1 MPGLY
6 SIEGYAI
13 ISEDGM
19 IANAAGV
26 MPPSLTFESDK
37 RFFEQE
43 LDGVDVVV
51 HGRHS
56 HEQQPRSHLRHRI
69 VLTRTIPAVAPHPSE
84 QKAVLWRP
92 VGASFETAM
101 AALGIMAGRVG
112 VIGGPDVFDLFLDRY
127 DAFHLSRALGVML
140 PGGHPVFRGVPANP
154 PERVLAAHGLA
165 PGRRRVLDPGAGVT
179 LVTWQRSSVPV

>member
-1 MPGLY
+1 MPDPY

-19 IANAAGV
+19 IANAAGI
-26 MPPSLTFESDK
+26 MPASLKFEADK
-37 RFFEQE
+37 RFFERA

-69 VLTRTIPAVAPHPSE
+69 VLTRTITTVSPHPSD
-84 QKAVLWRP
+84 QKAVLWHP
-92 VGASFETAM
+92 AGASFEAAL
-101 AALGIMAGRVG
+101 AALGIMAQRIG

-127 DAFHLSRALGVML
+127 DAFHLSRAPRVTL
-140 PGGHPVFRGVPANP
+140 PGGHPVFRDVPAST
-154 PERVLAAHGLA
+154 PEQVLAAHGLESRA
-165 PGRRRVLDPGAGVT
+165 RQALDSAHGVT
-179 LVTWQRSSVPV
+179 LVTWQRSSVPE